1 MAKKKSSPIK
11 QAKRIDIGQ
20 DIEAY
25 EDDIAFAAKGQNLLK
40 EGETL
45 NEWNDIRSLETA
57 SKTHLEDDDGTGQA
71 IIIRRF
77 EFKLNSDQLTSFVL
91 ATGSYPTK
99 QDLFNSVLK
108 GIEITL
114 WKDGLKVFPDQD
126 PRVIVD
132 DHYTKFEVF
141 VASIP
146 QKGQRILETPQ
157 TLSQIVHGR

>member
-1 MAKKKSSPIK
+1 MAKKKSASVK
-11 QAKRIDIGQ
+11 QPKKIDIGQ
-20 DIEAY
+20 NIEAY
-25 EDDIAFAAKGQNLLK
+25 EDNTAFAAKGQNLLR
-40 EGETL
+40 EGESL

-57 SKTHLEDDDGTGQA
+57 SKTHLEDDEGTGQA
-71 IIIRRF
+71 VIIRRF
-77 EFKLNSDQLTSFVL
+77 EFKLNPDELTRHVL
-91 ATGSYPTK
+91 VTGSYPNK

-141 VASIP
+141 VASIA